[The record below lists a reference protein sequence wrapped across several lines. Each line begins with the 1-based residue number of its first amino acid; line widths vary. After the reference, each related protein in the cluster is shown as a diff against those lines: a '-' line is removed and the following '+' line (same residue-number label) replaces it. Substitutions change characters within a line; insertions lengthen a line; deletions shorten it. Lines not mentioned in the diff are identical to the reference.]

1 MLKSKCSDKR
11 GKFFL
16 ETFVYT
22 WRKDLL
28 SRKGEVMDMWVFG
41 LVHTCSC
48 EYDQINEEGIFDH
61 LRVLQTHAQII
72 SLCSVC
78 VCVCV
83 CGGGGVF
90 YFLGPLPHNCGI
102 CGCVFIVQTLYPWPE
117 KNYDMFRGDT
127 DAWIICVT
135 RSLGG
140 CLGPIVLRGK
150 R

>member
-1 MLKSKCSDKR
+1 M
-11 GKFFL
+11 
-16 ETFVYT
+16 YHT

-72 SLCSVC
+72 SLCSVFVC

-83 CGGGGVF
+83 GGGSSISWDH
-90 YFLGPLPHNCGI
+90 FLTI
-102 CGCVFIVQTLYPWPE
+102 AEYVDV
-117 KNYDMFRGDT
+117 
-127 DAWIICVT
+127 
-135 RSLGG
+135 SL
-140 CLGPIVLRGK
+140 
-150 R
+150 